1 MMPIADGGGGPT
13 PPGLATEATLNQ
25 VNSSVA
31 TVAEDEGLRLLRR
44 IFQLLKPLG
53 VVTGGQS
60 NRLNVDVTTVTGV
73 TTVTTVT
80 GVTTVGTVSNQTNM
94 GGVTA
99 FELMKATSRTAFNT
113 GLRAN
118 IT

>member
-1 MMPIADGGGGPT
+1 MKYPKPILMMPIADGGGGPT

-73 TTVTTVT
+73 TTV
-80 GVTTVGTVSNQTNM
+80 GTVSNQTNM